1 MQTLIM
7 KLILALEID
16 KKNITEKNYQK
27 FIGSLRAIMPTI
39 FFTST
44 VGDGEEARLVT
55 HHIDGNSSEAIIDN
69 IYNNE

>member
-1 MQTLIM
+1 M

-16 KKNITEKNYQK
+16 TKKITEKNYQK

-44 VGDGEEARLVT
+44 VGDGEEARLVIKDK
-55 HHIDGNSSEAIIDN
+55 HGNSSESIIGN
-69 IYNNE
+69 IFDHE